1 MKKIIRLTESDLTR
15 LVKRVIKEQEKDA
28 IFGGPKP
35 KFHLETQKVS
45 QCLKNDGWEVTTD
58 GNGIMTAT
66 KASPY
71 GGGSRTNK
79 YNVRTLIKSTPEP
92 GQFDL
97 YMQVMPEPGDKS
109 TPNKNSRMRL
119 VFDFKTMNDPLRL
132 CKYITDNAKNA
143 PIAMIIKP
151 YSSY

>member
-1 MKKIIRLTESDLTR
+1 MKKVIRLTESDLVR
-15 LVKRVIKEQEKDA
+15 LVNRVVKEQEKDA
-28 IFGGPKP
+28 LFGGPKP

-66 KASPY
+66 KGSPY

-97 YMQVMPEPGDKS
+97 YVQYPSEHSNKS
-109 TPNKNSRMRL
+109 TPSTSRMKL
-119 VFDFKTMNDPLRL
+119 VVDLKTMNDPFRL
-132 CKYITDNAKNA
+132 CKYITDNATDA
-143 PIAMIIKP
+143 PIAMRIKP